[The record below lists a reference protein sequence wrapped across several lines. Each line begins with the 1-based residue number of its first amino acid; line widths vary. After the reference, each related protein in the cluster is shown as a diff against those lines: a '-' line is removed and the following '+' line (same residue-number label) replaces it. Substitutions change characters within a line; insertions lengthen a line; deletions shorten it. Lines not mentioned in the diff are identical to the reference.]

1 MPREALVEPGFE
13 EFAYEDG
20 PLSVGEGRGETPRE
34 RLEHRCHQFVANL
47 CRSRRDGV
55 HRTEGPP
62 PPPRYV
68 DHADALRDRFGGE
81 LLSKAAGA
89 SIRRT
94 KIRRTKIRRT
104 KFIPRIV
111 ADHIMMQED
120 FERLR
125 EFLLET
131 DNLPEISG
139 DLRKLIEE
147 EWPELLYK
155 LPPKE

>member
-1 MPREALVEPGFE
+1 M
-13 EFAYEDG
+13 
-20 PLSVGEGRGETPRE
+20 
-34 RLEHRCHQFVANL
+34 
-47 CRSRRDGV
+47 
-55 HRTEGPP
+55 
-62 PPPRYV
+62 
-68 DHADALRDRFGGE
+68 
-81 LLSKAAGA
+81 SKAAGA

-94 KIRRTKIRRT
+94 KIRKTKIRRT